1 MTSQD
6 VLVTVK
12 TRYLKKESRI
22 DKGRL
27 VFSYTITITNNS
39 PQTVQLLS
47 RHWIITDGDTLK
59 NQEVHGEGVVGQQ
72 PYISPGE
79 HFTYTSGTVMESLVG
94 TMHGSYD
101 FKGANGELFRAE
113 IPPFTLAA
121 PLKVH

>member
-12 TRYLKKESRI
+12 TRYLKRESRI
-22 DKGRL
+22 EKGRL

-47 RHWIITDGDTLK
+47 RHWVITDGDTLK

-101 FKGANGELFRAE
+101 LKGANGELLRAE

>member
-101 FKGANGELFRAE
+101 FKDANGELFRAE